1 MTVLKISLESYDS
14 LVINPIMI
22 GLNIKKK
29 QKSLV
34 LMGNFK
40 YFYWLLFFSLYL
52 KFITSNHLKIKLTL
66 IFNL

>member
-29 QKSLV
+29 TKKLG
-34 LMGNFK
+34 LNG
-40 YFYWLLFFSLYL
+40 
-52 KFITSNHLKIKLTL
+52 KF
-66 IFNL
+66 